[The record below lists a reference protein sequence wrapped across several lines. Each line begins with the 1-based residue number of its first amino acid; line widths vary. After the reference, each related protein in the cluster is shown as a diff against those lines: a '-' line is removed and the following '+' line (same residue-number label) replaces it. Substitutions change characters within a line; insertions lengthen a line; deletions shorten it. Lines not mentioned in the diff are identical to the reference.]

1 MDEENELD
9 STCGIRDEELTIR
22 FNEAIRLENEYSRA
36 KGVPIVRY
44 DAERRQVYFENP
56 DGTIKYADKA

>member
-9 STCGIRDEELTIR
+9 STCGISDEELTIR

-44 DAERRQVYFENP
+44 DAKRKQVYFENP
-56 DGTIKYADKA
+56 DGTIKYAEES

>member
-9 STCGIRDEELTIR
+9 STCGISDEELTIR

-36 KGVPIVRY
+36 NGVPIVRY
-44 DAERRQVYFENP
+44 DAERKQVYFENP
-56 DGTIKYADKA
+56 DGTIKYAEEA

>member
-9 STCGIRDEELTIR
+9 STCGISDEELTIR

-36 KGVPIVRY
+36 KGVPVVRY
-44 DAERRQVYFENP
+44 DAERKQVYFINP
-56 DGTIKYADKA
+56 DGTIKYAEKA

>member
-9 STCGIRDEELTIR
+9 STCGISDEELTIR
-22 FNEAIRLENEYSRA
+22 FNEAIHLENEYSRA

-44 DAERRQVYFENP
+44 DAERKQVYFENP
-56 DGTIKYADKA
+56 DGTIKYAEEA

>member
-1 MDEENELD
+1 MDGENELD
-9 STCGIRDEELTIR
+9 STCGISDEELTIR

-44 DAERRQVYFENP
+44 DAERKQVYFENP
-56 DGTIKYADKA
+56 DGTIKYAEEA

>member
-9 STCGIRDEELTIR
+9 STCGISDEELTIR

-44 DAERRQVYFENP
+44 DAERKQVYFENP
-56 DGTIKYADKA
+56 DGTIKYAEEA

>member
-9 STCGIRDEELTIR
+9 STCGISDEELTIR

-44 DAERRQVYFENP
+44 DAERKQVYFENP
-56 DGTIKYADKA
+56 DGTIKYAEEG

>member
-1 MDEENELD
+1 MNEENELD
-9 STCGIRDEELTIR
+9 STCGISDEELTIR

-44 DAERRQVYFENP
+44 DSERRQVYFENP

>member
-9 STCGIRDEELTIR
+9 STCGISDEELTIR

-44 DAERRQVYFENP
+44 DAERKQVYFENP
-56 DGTIKYADKA
+56 DGTIKYAEKA